1 MSVMFIALPIA
12 LLLGASGLA
21 ACSWCIRAGQFR
33 DLDSEAFRILGEDRR
48 APNMEDQHSTTKHS

>member
-1 MSVMFIALPIA
+1 MSVMFIALPLA

-33 DLDSEAFRILGEDRR
+33 DLNSEAFRILGEDNKTTANSTNR
-48 APNMEDQHSTTKHS
+48 ED